1 MCRRRT
7 TRSHLLRA
15 LGRGGEG
22 GVGHLL
28 PGGRQEQVEA
38 AMMEVGELG
47 AEAELYWIRSFV
59 QADCL
64 KM

>member
-1 MCRRRT
+1 MCRRKT
-7 TRSHLLRA
+7 TKSHLLRA

-38 AMMEVGELG
+38 AMVERGEEEG
-47 AEAELYWIRSFV
+47 GAELYWIKSLV
-59 QADCL
+59 
-64 KM
+64 